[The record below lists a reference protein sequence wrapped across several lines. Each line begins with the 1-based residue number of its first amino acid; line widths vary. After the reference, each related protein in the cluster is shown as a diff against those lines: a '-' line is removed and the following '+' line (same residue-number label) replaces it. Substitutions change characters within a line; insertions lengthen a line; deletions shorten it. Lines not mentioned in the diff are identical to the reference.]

1 MFRKV
6 LRSEEGVQMSDF
18 VKLVID
24 LVKGALK
31 IRPSIELEE
40 GNKIQTE
47 LNNLKKDI
55 EKELQNKDHR

>member
-1 MFRKV
+1 
-6 LRSEEGVQMSDF
+6 MSD
-18 VKLVID
+18 VLKLFAD
-24 LVKGALK
+24 LIRSALN